1 MRITF
6 IFIATLFITGCASD
20 FIGSAVRM
28 TPEEERV
35 HTISDTTGCEFITTT
50 INEEA
55 AQHVHTY
62 IKKRVVASG
71 GNAYKVL
78 STEEGR
84 TYFGDPTGRVSY
96 EIWNCDR

>member
-6 IFIATLFITGCASD
+6 IFIAALFLTGCASD

-50 INEEA
+50 ITEEA

-71 GNAYKVL
+71 VSCNSSGLCSAMLAVDFGVFVRGGL
-78 STEEGR
+78 S
-84 TYFGDPTGRVSY
+84 
-96 EIWNCDR
+96 